1 MEFNYYLPVNLLFG
15 HGKAELIGKETAKYG
30 KKALV
35 VTGRSSTKK
44 SGLLNRTIELLK
56 AEGVETAVFDK
67 VTQNPLTTIVE
78 EGAEF
83 AKDQQCDVVVAL
95 GGGSIIDAAK
105 AIALITINSGNL
117 SEYLFGKL
125 SADKALPLII
135 VPTTCGTGSEA
146 NACAVL
152 TIPETNDKKALRDN
166 AVVAK
171 AAIIDPSLMTTMPK
185 SVFAA
190 VGFDALCHNMEAYLS
205 SKAQPLTD
213 MMALQGIELLG
224 KYLPVVYE
232 DYGNMK
238 AWEAV
243 TWGSTLGGMV
253 LNNAGLGAPHA
264 MEHPVSG
271 LCNIVHG
278 RGLAALYPVIYE
290 ETISYAPEKFA
301 VISRLLGGSNEND
314 CVEVIRNLIRKLNL
328 TTTLSAEGVCLEDIN
343 WLADNCLKVSKT
355 ALDNHPTNFD
365 RDDLVRI
372 YQKAM

>member
-1 MEFNYYLPVNLLFG
+1 MEFTYHLPVNLIFG
-15 HGKAELIGKETAKYG
+15 QGKAELIGKETAKYG

-56 AEGVETAVFDK
+56 AEGMKAVVFDK
-67 VTQNPLTTIVE
+67 VTQNPLTTTAE
-78 EGAEF
+78 EGAAF
-83 AKDQQCDVVVAL
+83 AKYHQCDVVVAL

-105 AIALITINSGNL
+105 AIALIAVNAGNL

-125 SADKALPLII
+125 STDQALPLVI

-152 TIPETNDKKALRDN
+152 TIPETNDKKALRYD
-166 AVVAK
+166 AVVGK
-171 AAIIDPSLMTTMPK
+171 ASIIDPCLMTTMPK
-185 SVFAA
+185 PVFAA

-224 KYLPVVYE
+224 KYLSVVYE

-243 TWGSTLGGMV
+243 TWGSTIGGMV
-253 LNNAGLGAPHA
+253 LNNGLAAPHA

-271 LCNIVHG
+271 LWNIVHG
-278 RGLAALYPVIYE
+278 RGLAALTPVIYE
-290 ETISYAPEKFA
+290 ESISYAPEKFA
-301 VISRLLGGSNEND
+301 VISRLLGGRNEND
-314 CVEVIRNLIRKLNL
+314 CVAVIRNLIRKLNL
-328 TTTLSAEGVCLEDIN
+328 TTSLSAEGACAEDIN
-343 WLADNCLKVSKT
+343 WLADNCLKVSKA
-355 ALDNHPTNFD
+355 ALSNHPANFG